1 MRHLVLLF
9 VVLAAGYG
17 LWQFTCPLMRAEQLG
32 LLARHGLR
40 LAVLAVVLLA
50 LLVLAFFLPSAKL
63 L

>member
-1 MRHLVLLF
+1 MKHLILLF

-17 LWQFTCPLMRAEQLG
+17 LWQLTRPLMRPEQLG
-32 LLARHGLR
+32 LLARHSLR
-40 LAVLAVVLLA
+40 LAVLAAVLLA